1 MNERT
6 KEDYEELMSLIDA
19 QEKDDTYEI
28 ESVKE
33 DGTFRWEYSFE
44 SITEP
49 NTRFKRRGTDA

>member
-19 QEKDDTYEI
+19 QEKDDKDTIETY
-28 ESVKE
+28 KD
-33 DGTFRWEYSFE
+33 DGVFRFEWAHE

>member
-19 QEKDDTYEI
+19 QEKDDGEEI
-28 ESVKE
+28 ETMKD
-33 DGTFRWEYSFE
+33 DGTFRWEWSHE
-44 SITEP
+44 SLTEP

>member
-19 QEKDDTYEI
+19 QEKDDGEEI
-28 ESVKE
+28 EVYKD
-33 DGTFRWEYSFE
+33 DGIFRFEYAHE
-44 SITEP
+44 SLTEP

>member
-19 QEKDDTYEI
+19 QEKDDSEEVETM
-28 ESVKE
+28 KD

>member
-19 QEKDDTYEI
+19 QEKDDSEEI
-28 ESVKE
+28 ETMKD
-33 DGTFRWEYSFE
+33 DGTFRFEYAHE
-44 SITEP
+44 SLTEP

>member
-19 QEKDDTYEI
+19 QEKDDKDTIETY
-28 ESVKE
+28 KD
-33 DGTFRWEYSFE
+33 DGGFRFEWAWE